1 MQMGMEEVMTGDSDL
16 ISRLFGLGYARA
28 VRPMKRFFCEGEKEL
43 LQSWINCLVFS
54 LLSCV
59 LGHDI
64 LS

>member
-1 MQMGMEEVMTGDSDL
+1 MGMEKAMTGDSDL

-28 VRPMKRFFCEGEKEL
+28 VRPMKRLVCEGEKDL
-43 LQSWINCLVFS
+43 LQWRMDCLVFS

-59 LGHDI
+59 LGHGI